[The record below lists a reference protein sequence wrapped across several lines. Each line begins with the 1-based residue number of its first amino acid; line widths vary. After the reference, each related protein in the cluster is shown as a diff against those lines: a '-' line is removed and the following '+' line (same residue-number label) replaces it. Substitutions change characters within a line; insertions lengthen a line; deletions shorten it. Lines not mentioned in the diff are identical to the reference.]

1 MHPDGVYNKKWNLR
15 KGWLSNSTGQASLV
29 EAMQANERAIK
40 QQSELCDDEFNKQM
54 EQYR

>member
-1 MHPDGVYNKKWNLR
+1 MQPTSAKELIDKLTRSANGHALI
-15 KGWLSNSTGQASLV
+15 LS
-29 EAMQANERAIK
+29 MQANERAIK